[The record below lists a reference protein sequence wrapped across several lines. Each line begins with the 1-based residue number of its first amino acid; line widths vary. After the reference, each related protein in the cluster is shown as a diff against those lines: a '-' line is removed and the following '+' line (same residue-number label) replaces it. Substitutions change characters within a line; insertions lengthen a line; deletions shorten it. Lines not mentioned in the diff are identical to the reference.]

1 MQKFIQSDFKMI
13 IIENKIQEI
22 ANTLASYQPVKYGFE
37 GCRGVALFLLQY
49 YQYTKNEI
57 YYNKAIDLIE
67 KEFEF
72 YGEHYDNPS
81 FWTGVAG
88 LGWFCNA
95 IIKKHFDNEYDS
107 GINAMDYLFESM
119 ILNDKRLGLYYYD
132 YLHGNLGLA
141 NYFISENQFKPLSE
155 TVDRLYEFAII
166 DKYSDGLKWGTY
178 TKHTKNIDF
187 NLSLSHGMSS
197 VVVMLSKI
205 YSLGIQEDKCTYMLE
220 GSINYILTQKLPHGN
235 YNSMYG
241 AMAIESMKPLCD
253 SRMSWCYGDLCVAIA
268 LWHASKA
275 LNKKD
280 WFNKAI
286 EIFIHASKRRDL
298 KQNHVIDACFCH
310 GTSGIA
316 YIFNKIFKHTGIKEF
331 QEAADYWFDRTLMMC
346 CSEHYPAGY
355 GYWNNEKG
363 YVCEYG
369 ILDGIAGIGLSLLS
383 YVSDIDSSWDECLLL
398 S

>member
-1 MQKFIQSDFKMI
+1 MI
-13 IIENKIQEI
+13 TIENKIQEI

-37 GCRGVALFLLQY
+37 GCRGVALFLMQY

-57 YYNKAIDLIE
+57 YYNKALKLIE

-72 YGEHYDNPS
+72 YSEGCDNPS

-107 GINAMDYLFESM
+107 GINAIDSLFESM
-119 ILNDKRLGLYYYD
+119 ILNDQRHGLYYYD

-141 NYFISENQFKPLSE
+141 NYFISENQFKPLFE
-155 TVDRLYEFAII
+155 IVDKLYEFAII
-166 DKYSDGLKWGTY
+166 DKSSGGLKWGT
-178 TKHTKNIDF
+178 HTKNNKTIDF

-197 VVVMLSKI
+197 IVSMLSKI
-205 YSLGIQEDKCTYMLE
+205 YLLGIQKDKCAHMLE
-220 GSINYILTQKLPHGN
+220 GSINYILTQKLPQKN
-235 YNSMYG
+235 YTSIYG

-268 LWHASKA
+268 FWHAAKA
-275 LNKKD
+275 LDHKD
-280 WFNKAI
+280 LFDKAI

-316 YIFNKIFKHTGIKEF
+316 YIFKKIFAHTGIKEF
-331 QEAADYWFDRTLMMC
+331 QEAADYWINKTLTMC

-355 GYWNNEKG
+355 GYWCGENG
-363 YVCEYG
+363 YVNEYG

-383 YVSDIDSSWDECLLL
+383 FVSHNMFDWDDCLLL